1 MRAIVLATLLAAPA
15 LAGIAA
21 AQNPEGFKRCGDP
34 NLTLVF
40 MNPDLKMQD
49 DGYVHASGSFFIQFQ
64 ARGEK
69 AFDIE
74 TLKFSFGADAAV
86 PESCDGPEWVTGAY
100 VKNYRADYDWRDG
113 FFIPIDTCLVP
124 DGTYAVALSAY
135 DKDMKELT
143 RYYTKAKVD
152 NGGRQTPRDPCDKP
166 DSTAPWPM
174 VLPGDGERIDG
185 GQGLYVEVAEPI
197 AGIEA
202 FVNGKKLQLAE
213 AQAPARDNDLVP
225 DLGYTKELRE
235 TPLANS
241 QAQSR
246 VYGPAF
252 TWDGVLTPGD
262 VVKVRV
268 TDKHGNLAEKVVHLG
283 DPTIGGRA
291 TLAAPDFDL
300 LVPETDK
307 TADANGTATF
317 NVTYLTKNA
326 EGLHADLYVYGD
338 AQGGPMPP
346 GVTSRLNPNHVM
358 MGGNEKLDG
367 TVTLIAT
374 PDAKPGAYTVVFVVN
389 YLSGAER
396 IERTVPLTF
405 RVDAPPTTDATQRDE
420 VADPAKP
427 VEQEQTRGEAVGQAA
442 VDAPTEE
449 PKESPGLAPALVI
462 GFLACLALARRR
474 RT

>member
-1 MRAIVLATLLAAPA
+1 MRVILLAAA
-15 LAGIAA
+15 LAAATLVPTSA
-21 AQNPEGFKRCGDP
+21 AQNPAGFKRCGDP
-34 NLTLVF
+34 ELSLVF
-40 MNPDLKMQD
+40 MNPDLETQP

-74 TLKFSFGADAAV
+74 TLKFSFGPDAPI
-86 PESCDGPEWVTGAY
+86 PESCDTPEWVTGAY
-100 VKNYRADYDWRDG
+100 LKNYRADYDWRDG
-113 FFIPIDTCLVP
+113 FFIPIDTCLVG

-135 DKDMKELT
+135 DKDMKELV

-152 NGGRQTPRDPCDKP
+152 NGGRQTSRDPCDKP
-166 DSTAPWPM
+166 DTTAPWPM

-185 GQGLYVEVAEPI
+185 GQGLYVEIAEPI
-197 AGIEA
+197 DAIEA
-202 FVNGKKLQLAE
+202 FVNGKRLQLT
-213 AQAPARDNDLVP
+213 QGTAPARDNDLVP
-225 DLGYTKELRE
+225 DLGYTKELRG

-241 QAQSR
+241 QVQSR
-246 VYGPAF
+246 VYGPAY

-268 TDKHGNLAEKVVHLG
+268 TDKHGNVAEKVVHLG

-307 TADANGTATF
+307 TADANGTAVY
-317 NVTYLTKNA
+317 NVTYLTKSA

-338 AQGGPMPP
+338 AQGGAMPP
-346 GVTSRLNPNHVM
+346 GIASRLNPNHVM
-358 MGGNEKLDG
+358 MGGNQKLDG
-367 TVTLIAT
+367 TVTLLAT

-396 IERTVPLTF
+396 VEKQVPLTF
-405 RVDAPPTTDATQRDE
+405 RVDTPPETDATQRDE
-420 VADPAKP
+420 VADPARP
-427 VEQEQTRGEAVGQAA
+427 VEQEKVSGEAIQQTTT
-442 VDAPTEE
+442 DAPKDA
-449 PKESPGLAPALVI
+449 PKETPGLPLWALLLAALV
-462 GFLACLALARRR
+462 ALARRR
-474 RT
+474 G